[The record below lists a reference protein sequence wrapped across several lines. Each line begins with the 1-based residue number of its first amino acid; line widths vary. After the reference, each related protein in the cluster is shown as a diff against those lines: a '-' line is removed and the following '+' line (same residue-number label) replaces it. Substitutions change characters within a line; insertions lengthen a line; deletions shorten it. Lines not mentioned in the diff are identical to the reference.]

1 LVLIVG
7 HHIKNPINPPPSLGY
22 GGHSQNSKNPSSDNK
37 NMLTSTLESIL
48 FAAAKPLDIKTLIKA
63 LNTNQETLREAIEEL
78 KTLRN
83 VESSGIHLLEQ
94 EGKLQLATNPAA
106 AEAVK
111 VFAKE
116 DLGGELTRPSL
127 ETLTIIAY
135 RGPMTK
141 PEIEQIRGINCA
153 LILRNLLVRGLIEE
167 KDDPTKLQSVYSVS
181 LDFLRHLG
189 AHSVSEL
196 PEFESFH
203 NNPQIDQM
211 IQELS
216 GEISNLEEKQI
227 V

>member
-1 LVLIVG
+1 
-7 HHIKNPINPPPSLGY
+7 
-22 GGHSQNSKNPSSDNK
+22 
-37 NMLTSTLESIL
+37 MLTTTLEAIL
-48 FAAAKPLDIKTLIKA
+48 FAAAKPLDIKTLAKA

-78 KTLRN
+78 KNLRN
-83 VESSGIHLLEQ
+83 VESSGIHFLEQ

-111 VFAKE
+111 IFAKE
-116 DLGGELTRPSL
+116 DMGGELTRPSL

-141 PEIEQIRGINCA
+141 PEIEQIRGINCT
-153 LILRNLLVRGLIEE
+153 LILRNLLMRGLIEE
-167 KDDPTKLQSVYSVS
+167 KDDSTKLQSVYSVS

-189 AHSVSEL
+189 VKNVSEL
-196 PEFESFH
+196 PEFENFN

-211 IQELS
+211 IRELS
-216 GEISNLEEKQI
+216 GAETVPAEKQI